1 MAAILF
7 QDDQPIV
14 AGCLNL
20 ATVLP
25 TSIPPDNHWLRL
37 RVGKRRFDGETGAA
51 LHQKRCMNPAAL

>member
-25 TSIPPDNHWLRL
+25 TSIPLTTI
-37 RVGKRRFDGETGAA
+37 G
-51 LHQKRCMNPAAL
+51 